1 MKGRANYLCLHRLA
15 EYRSRQEVKGRRLAP
30 DDAIFLPIIE
40 QWVPETE
47 TGDRAELA
55 ELPEDLAL
63 WHEVSATAETCL
75 GSDCPRYSECFVTRM
90 RQRAAESDV
99 VIVNH
104 HLLCA
109 DAAVR
114 ESAYGE
120 VIPVVPAPGGRRGA
134 PARGRRHAVL
144 RRRREQPPG
153 RRPGARRRG
162 VPARLRSR
170 PAPHRT
176 PPAA

>member
-1 MKGRANYLCLHRLA
+1 VFAGIEH
-15 EYRSRQEVKGRRLAP
+15 AP
-30 DDAIFLPIIE
+30 KTD
-40 QWVPETE
+40 

-63 WHEVSATAETCL
+63 WHEVSATADTCL
-75 GSDCPRYSECFVTRM
+75 GSECPRHSECFVTRM

-120 VIPVVPAPGGRRGA
+120 VIPSCPQLVVDEAHQLEDVATQYFGRGVSNLRIDDLGRDAEAALRAAVVAPGA
-134 PARGRRHAVL
+134 TAKHTLVA
-144 RRRREQPPG
+144 
-153 RRPGARRRG
+153 
-162 VPARLRSR
+162 
-170 PAPHRT
+170 
-176 PPAA
+176 